1 MTVARAL
8 LLALAT
14 LLIAAAVFLVP
25 TIWGKP
31 WSIEHYYTRILV
43 EFAIHHPMLLSY
55 ARVLEPYGLDFHSD
69 DLEDFSVEAER
80 RQLAQAKEFL
90 DGLRRFERGRQSEA
104 QLLSTD
110 ILEWYLQVQVDREP
124 FLFHDYPVEQF
135 QGLQSLLITFMVDI
149 HQINGEREARHYI
162 RRLAG
167 FGTAMDQIIERL
179 RFRSE
184 RGIVPP
190 RFVLEAVKEEIREFA
205 GVPVSDNVLYTK
217 LEGALQTVEGLGPE
231 ARDELLR
238 LARDEIDT
246 TVLPS
251 YGRLSEALTELE
263 SVATDD
269 DGVWK
274 LPGGDAY
281 YRWALRFHTT
291 TDLGPDQVHRLGLA
305 EVERI
310 QGEMRA
316 ILEELGYPTDDVTA
330 ALRSIGEEERFLY
343 PDSEAGRARILADF
357 QTIIDE
363 VAGKMGAYFGRLP
376 RAPVEVKRV
385 PEFKEEGSAGAYYAA
400 PAFDG
405 SRPGVFYANLR
416 NVREVEKFGMR
427 TLAYHEAIPGHHLQ
441 IALSI
446 EMEGVPFFR
455 RIIPFT
461 AFIEGWA
468 LYAERLAAEEGFHS
482 TRFDRL
488 GQLKAENFR
497 AVRLVVDTGIHAR
510 RWTREQAIDY
520 MLRNTAT
527 PETDAVAEI
536 ERYIVTPGQACAY
549 KLGQLRIL
557 ELRERARARLGD
569 AFDLREFHD
578 VILGSGAMPLTILE
592 RVVDRW
598 LEAKTSAAFLTNP
611 VRKAG

>member
-1 MTVARAL
+1 MTMGRAARAL
-8 LLALAT
+8 CLALAA
-14 LLIAAAVFLVP
+14 LLVAAGVFLVP

-31 WSIEHYYTRILV
+31 WSIEHYYTRILI
-43 EFAIHHPMLLSY
+43 EFAIRHPMLLSY

-80 RQLAQAKEFL
+80 QQLAQAKEFL
-90 DGLRRFERGRQSEA
+90 EGLRRFDRGSQSEG
-104 QLLSTD
+104 QLLSAD

-149 HQINGEREARHYI
+149 HQVSSEREARSYI

-179 RFRSE
+179 RFRRE

-190 RFVLEAVKEEIREFA
+190 RFVLEAVQEEIQEFA
-205 GVPVSDNVLYTK
+205 GVPVFDNVLYTK
-217 LEGALQTVEGLGPE
+217 LERAIGALDGLGPG

-238 LARDEIDT
+238 AARREIDT
-246 TVLPS
+246 TVLPA
-251 YGRLSEALTELE
+251 YRRLSGALTELA
-263 SVATDD
+263 SIATDD

-274 LPGGDAY
+274 LPDGDSY

-291 TDLGPDQVHRLGLA
+291 TDLSPDEVHRLGLA

-310 QGEMRA
+310 RGEMRA
-316 ILEELGYPTDDVTA
+316 IVARLGHPTDDLMATLR
-330 ALRSIGEEERFLY
+330 ALGEEERFLY
-343 PDSEAGRARILADF
+343 PDSDEGRERILADF
-357 QTIIDE
+357 QAIIDE
-363 VAGKMGAYFGRLP
+363 AAGRMGAYFGRLP
-376 RAPVEVKRV
+376 RARVVVKRV
-385 PEFKEEGSAGAYYAA
+385 PGFKEEGSAGAYYDA

-405 SRPGVFYANLR
+405 SRPGVFFANLR
-416 NVREVEKFGMR
+416 NVREVERFGMR

-455 RIIPFT
+455 RVIPFT

-468 LYAERLAAEEGFHS
+468 LYAERLAAEEGFHP
-482 TRFDRL
+482 TPYDRL
-488 GQLKAENFR
+488 GQLEAEGFR
-497 AVRLVVDTGIHAR
+497 AVRLVVDTGIHAK

-520 MLRNTAT
+520 MLRNTGT
-527 PETDAVAEI
+527 PETDVVAEV

-592 RVVDRW
+592 RAVDRW
-598 LEAKTSAAFLTNP
+598 LGSKLSS
-611 VRKAG
+611 